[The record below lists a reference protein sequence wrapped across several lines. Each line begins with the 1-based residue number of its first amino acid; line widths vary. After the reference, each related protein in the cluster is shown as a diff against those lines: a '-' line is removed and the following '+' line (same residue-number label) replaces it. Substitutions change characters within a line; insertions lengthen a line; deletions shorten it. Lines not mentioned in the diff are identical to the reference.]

1 MEKVNN
7 RSIYNPKKAPFI
19 RRAGAYLIDVII
31 FATLFVGVL
40 WLVSYIVGYQKNY
53 ELLEQKYIE
62 HGIYILKNGTYDFCD
77 TTKEECLTGWE
88 TFNRDKDA
96 CYYYDLSTQ
105 LTLIMITISAFI
117 TYFILEFVVPMIFK
131 NGQTIGMKCLR
142 IGLIDKQGI
151 KVRPRQ
157 IFIRF
162 LFGRFLVSRILP
174 VYGFIFMVFNLS
186 GGLYGFLLAV
196 IILACD
202 LLMTLFG
209 KDRAGIANVISSTY
223 AVDMD
228 ETYFFN
234 SVEEITAKKC
244 EEQRIIDSKKSIY

>member
-1 MEKVNN
+1 
-7 RSIYNPKKAPFI
+7 
-19 RRAGAYLIDVII
+19 
-31 FATLFVGVL
+31 
-40 WLVSYIVGYQKNY
+40 
-53 ELLEQKYIE
+53 
-62 HGIYILKNGTYDFCD
+62 
-77 TTKEECLTGWE
+77 
-88 TFNRDKDA
+88 
-96 CYYYDLSTQ
+96 
-105 LTLIMITISAFI
+105 MITISAFI